1 MTIGRIPIGRL
12 FVSNVVMALLLL
24 MTIGCGEEII
34 PQYETTGPK
43 DSGTVSVT
51 KADLTDGARQG
62 EELFNV
68 NCSVCHGVNAAGTD
82 QGPPLVD
89 RIYHPGHHPDFSIRN
104 AVSKGVQQHHWV
116 FGNMAPIA
124 TVSPDEVEKII
135 CYIRETQL
143 ANGIFEADDYL
154 TTC

>member
-1 MTIGRIPIGRL
+1 MTIGKNPIARL
-12 FVSNVVMALLLL
+12 LLSIVVMAFLLL
-24 MTIGCGEEII
+24 MSIGCGEEST

-51 KADLTDGARQG
+51 RADLSDGVRRG
-62 EELFNV
+62 EELFNA

-82 QGPPLVD
+82 QGPPLID

-104 AVSKGVQQHHWV
+104 AVNKGVQQHHWV
-116 FGNMAPIA
+116 FGNMPPI
-124 TVSPDEVEKII
+124 TSVSADEVENII
-135 CYIRETQL
+135 CYVRETQL
-143 ANGIFEADDYL
+143 ANGIFEADDYS

>member
-1 MTIGRIPIGRL
+1 MIIGRNPIARL
-12 FVSNVVMALLLL
+12 FVSTIVMALLLI
-24 MTIGCGEEII
+24 MTIGCGEEST
-34 PQYETTGPK
+34 PQYETTIPK
-43 DSGTVSVT
+43 DSGTDSVT
-51 KADLTDGARQG
+51 RADLSQGASQG
-62 EELFNV
+62 EELFNA

-82 QGPPLVD
+82 QGPPLID

-124 TVSPDEVEKII
+124 SVSPNEVEKII

-143 ANGIFEADDYL
+143 ANGIFEADDYS

>member
-12 FVSNVVMALLLL
+12 FVSNVVMTLLLL
-24 MTIGCGEEII
+24 MTIGCGGEST

-51 KADLTDGARQG
+51 RAGLSKGASQG
-62 EELFNV
+62 EELFNT
-68 NCSVCHGVNAAGTD
+68 NCSVCHGVNAAGTN
-82 QGPPLVD
+82 QGPPLID

-124 TVSPDEVEKII
+124 SVSQNEVEKII

-143 ANGIFEADDYL
+143 ANDIFEADDYSP
-154 TTC
+154 TC